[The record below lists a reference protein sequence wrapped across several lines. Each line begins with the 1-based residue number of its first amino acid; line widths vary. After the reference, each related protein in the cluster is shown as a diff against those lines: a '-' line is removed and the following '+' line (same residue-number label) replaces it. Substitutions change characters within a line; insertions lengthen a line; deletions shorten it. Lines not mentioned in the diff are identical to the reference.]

1 MTMPPTKHTKE
12 AASPGAARP
21 VVSGT
26 EPGLPRVSDGATLAR
41 YLEKRVILVGTPA
54 ALPRQHLMGHYM
66 NYPFT
71 ACIDLPDGTQV
82 GVYVKSHIQEKI
94 AVEITGRVVAVLA
107 PGSASTNVVG
117 VAYQI
122 VAEHWRYS
130 P

>member
-1 MTMPPTKHTKE
+1 MPNTKPTKE

-21 VVSGT
+21 VTAGT
-26 EPGLPRVSDGATLAR
+26 EPGLPFVSDGAMLASH
-41 YLEKRVILVGTPA
+41 LEKRVILVGTPA

-82 GVYVKSHIQEKI
+82 GVYLKSRIQEKV
-94 AVEITGRVVAVLA
+94 AVEITGHVVAVRA
-107 PGSASTNVVG
+107 PGSASTKVVDME
-117 VAYQI
+117 YQI
-122 VAEHWRYS
+122 VAERCRYS